1 MTIIVTTNNVST
13 DNRSV
18 FEVTNKSKVK
28 IKSLSLELYL
38 QEMGQDS
45 KINNLDYTF
54 TQQLNIGPSH
64 PYTFSNPII
73 KLLIAELKMLYVDK
87 NHPATIMVGP
97 ESTFR
102 LDKLAEEE
110 TVVLSTTSSSRI
122 YLNPGEHHILTYGDV
137 VLPLQECYKNGITVC
152 SGSIKFF
159 SESLVSIPNVKLNMM
174 KNTVVY
180 FNPNGFGVKND
191 VNFQGDL
198 YSRYE
203 KHESDTKKEI
213 DIFSKKTNLEFFPES
228 IMNLIINYALEDLV
242 YDVILNG
249 EDFSNINIHIE

>member
-1 MTIIVTTNNVST
+1 
-13 DNRSV
+13 
-18 FEVTNKSKVK
+18 
-28 IKSLSLELYL
+28 
-38 QEMGQDS
+38 
-45 KINNLDYTF
+45 
-54 TQQLNIGPSH
+54 
-64 PYTFSNPII
+64 
-73 KLLIAELKMLYVDK
+73 
-87 NHPATIMVGP
+87 MVGP

-102 LDKLAEEE
+102 LDKLAEEN

-122 YLNPGEHHILTYGDV
+122 YLNPVEHHILTYGDV
-137 VLPLQECYKNGITVC
+137 VLPLRECYKNGITVC

-213 DIFSKKTNLEFFPES
+213 DIFSKNTNVEFFSET
-228 IMNLIINYALEDLV
+228 IMNLIINYALEDVV
-242 YDVILNG
+242 YDVILSG
-249 EDFSNINIHIE
+249 EDFSNINVDIE